1 MVRVNAANEQVQ
13 MAVVVVIADGD
24 AVREAGARK
33 SRSLG
38 NVPEISFAIVFEE
51 PIRVFGRSFD
61 QGMNVS
67 PIREKNVEVAV
78 VVVIKQANAARH
90 RFRSV
95 PLPRFAAIELEINRT
110 VSEVD
115 G

>member
-1 MVRVNAANEQVQ
+1 MNAANEQVQ

-24 AVREAGARK
+24 AVREAGAGKPRF
-33 SRSLG
+33 LG
-38 NVPEISFAIVFEE
+38 NVPEIPSAIVFEE
-51 PIRVFGRSFD
+51 PIRILGRSFD

-67 PIREKNVEVAV
+67 PIREKNVEMTV
-78 VVVIKQANAARH
+78 VVVIKQANPAGH
-90 RFRSV
+90 RLRSV
-95 PLPRFAAIELEINRT
+95 TLRRFAAIELEINRT

>member
-1 MVRVNAANEQVQ
+1 
-13 MAVVVVIADGD
+13 
-24 AVREAGARK
+24 
-33 SRSLG
+33 
-38 NVPEISFAIVFEE
+38 
-51 PIRVFGRSFD
+51 
-61 QGMNVS
+61 MNVS
-67 PIREKNVEVAV
+67 PIREKNVEMAV

-95 PLPRFAAIELEINRT
+95 PLQRFAAIELEINRT

>member
-1 MVRVNAANEQVQ
+1 MVRVNAADEEIQ
-13 MAVVVVIADGD
+13 MPVVVVIANGD
-24 AVREAGARK
+24 AVREAGAGKPRF
-33 SRSLG
+33 LG
-38 NVPEISFAIVFEE
+38 NVPKIPFAIVFEE
-51 PIRVFGRSFD
+51 PIRIFGRSFD

-67 PIREKNVEVAV
+67 PIREKNVEMAV

-95 PLPRFAAIELEINRT
+95 PLQRFAAIELEINWT